1 MSIHPPLRSIASY
14 WLRTPSERQQE
25 RLLQVIE
32 KLNQRVRGEGNIRT
46 LTEAR
51 DLLNLAI
58 AAGDD

>member
-1 MSIHPPLRSIASY
+1 MSETVGRVLFG
-14 WLRTPSERQQE
+14 LTPSERQQE
-25 RLLQVIE
+25 RLLHVIE
-32 KLNQRVRGEGNIRT
+32 KLKQRVRGEGDIRT